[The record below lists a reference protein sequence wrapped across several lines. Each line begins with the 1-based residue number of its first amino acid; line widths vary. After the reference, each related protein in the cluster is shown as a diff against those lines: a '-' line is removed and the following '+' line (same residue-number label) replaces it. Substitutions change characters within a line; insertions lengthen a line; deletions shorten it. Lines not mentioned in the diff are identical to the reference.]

1 MQDELSDKDHLDMLN
16 NIDADIFS
24 RISTF
29 REYVEINF
37 EVDEALSMAG
47 FKETDIQ
54 KYPLLKAYYLSA
66 KQKEK

>member
-1 MQDELSDKDHLDMLN
+1 MYDELSDQDHLDMLN

-29 REYVEINF
+29 REYVEISF
-37 EVDEALSMAG
+37 EADEALSMAG
-47 FKETDIQ
+47 FKEMDIQ
-54 KYPLLKAYYLSA
+54 KYPLLKEYYLSA

>member
-1 MQDELSDKDHLDMLN
+1 MLN

-37 EVDEALSMAG
+37 EIDEALSMAG
-47 FKETDIQ
+47 FNEMDIQ
-54 KYPLLKAYYLSA
+54 KYPLLKEYYLSA